1 MNTRLFTALIVA
13 AAHFSCAEQDAA
25 PSQDL
30 IASINLKSGSLISCG
45 PADQQFGKVDF
56 DISCNKELEEKFN
69 LGVKLLHSFEYDEA
83 EKVFA
88 ETIAEEPTCA
98 MSYWGV
104 AMSNFHPLWTPPSKA
119 ELEKG
124 SKAIRIAQSINGK
137 SAKEDA
143 YISAI
148 AAFYQNHETIDHR
161 ERAVKFENASAKIV
175 EEFPEDKEA
184 KIFYALS
191 MLAAADPT
199 DKSYAK
205 QKKANA
211 ILTGLYSEN
220 QDHPGVVHYLIHSND
235 YPELASSAIPM
246 ANRYASVAPSSAHA
260 LHMPSHIFTR
270 LGMWEESIQSNL
282 ASVEAAKCY
291 AQSAGIQGHWDEEL
305 HGLDY
310 LAYAYLQR
318 GDNSNAE
325 KLLAY
330 LDTIQ
335 VVNPMNFKVAYAFAS
350 IPARFALENRLWK
363 QAASLDFDKK
373 VPWNDFG
380 WQKAIVHYT
389 RSMGLSRS
397 GKTDAA
403 RLELRA
409 LDSLYDHFVK
419 AKDSYKAAQVKI
431 QSTTARAWISMG
443 EQRNEEA
450 VELMKVAADLESKTE
465 KHPVTPG
472 EVLPA
477 MELLGDMYM
486 LNGTYK
492 EALLAY
498 EESMKRSPGRFN
510 SLFGAAKAAQK
521 SGNHTLAASHFGSLI
536 SVSNGVESNR
546 PELDEAKK
554 WLSRFKEG
562 RAYANN

>member
-13 AAHFSCAEQDAA
+13 VAHFSCAEQDAA
-25 PSQDL
+25 PSKDL
-30 IASINLKSGSLISCG
+30 IAGINLKSGTLISCG
-45 PADQQFGKVDF
+45 PGDQQFGKVDF
-56 DISCNKELEEKFN
+56 DISCGKGLEEKFN

-88 ETIAEEPTCA
+88 EIIAEEPTCA

-124 SKAIRIAQSINGK
+124 SKAIRIAQSINDK
-137 SAKEDA
+137 TAKEDA

-148 AAFYQNHETIDHR
+148 AAFYQNHETIDHPQR
-161 ERAVKFENASAKIV
+161 TIKFETASAKIV

-184 KIFYALS
+184 KIFYALAL
-191 MLAAADPT
+191 LAAADPN
-199 DKSYAK
+199 DKSYVK

-211 ILTGLYSEN
+211 ILAGLYRDN
-220 QDHPGVVHYLIHSND
+220 PDHPGIVHYLIHAND
-235 YPELASSAIPM
+235 YPELAATAIPM

-270 LGMWEESIQSNL
+270 LGMWEESIRSNL
-282 ASVEAAKCY
+282 ASVDAAKCY

-363 QAASLDFDKK
+363 QAASLAFDKK

-397 GKTDAA
+397 GKTGAA
-403 RLELRA
+403 RVELKA

-419 AKDSYKAAQVKI
+419 AGDSYKAAQVKI

-443 EQRNEEA
+443 EQRNEDA
-450 VELMKVAADLESKTE
+450 IELMKLAADLESKTE

-477 MELLGDMYM
+477 MELLGDMHL

-498 EESMKRSPGRFN
+498 EESLKRSPGRFN
-510 SLFGAAKAAQK
+510 SLFGAGRAAQLA
-521 SGNHTLAASHFGSLI
+521 GDETLAANYLKKLMSLGND
-536 SVSNGVESNR
+536 VQSNR
-546 PELDEAKK
+546 PELVHAKK
-554 WLSRFKEG
+554 IVSENGQF
-562 RAYANN
+562 